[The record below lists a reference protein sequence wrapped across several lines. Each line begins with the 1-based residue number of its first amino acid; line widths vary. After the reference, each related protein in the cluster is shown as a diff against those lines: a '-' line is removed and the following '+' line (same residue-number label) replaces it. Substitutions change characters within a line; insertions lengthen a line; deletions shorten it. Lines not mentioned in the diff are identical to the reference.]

1 MCLPRSD
8 DLVKILK
15 LRMQKQNIRSELNE
29 SNYQLLAQD
38 MAQQGASGRDVIR
51 LVNNTVK

>member
-1 MCLPRSD
+1 
-8 DLVKILK
+8 
-15 LRMQKQNIRSELNE
+15 MQKQNIRSELNE